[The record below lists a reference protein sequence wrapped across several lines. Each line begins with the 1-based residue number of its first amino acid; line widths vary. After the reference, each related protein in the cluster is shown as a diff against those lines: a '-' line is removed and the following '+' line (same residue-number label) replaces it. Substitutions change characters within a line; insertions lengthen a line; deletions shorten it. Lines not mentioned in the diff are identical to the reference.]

1 MSLSLNRR
9 REEDSIIIRSF
20 VLAVKSIYAFPA
32 IAFNNH
38 FGDAMMEF
46 SISEAEYK
54 RRIERVRKF
63 LRKRNLDAIYL
74 TNPTSMFYLTGYSFI
89 ATERPAALIIPID
102 GKITFMGPLLEIDH
116 IPLKTR
122 LIEDVKTYVDYPGEK
137 HPIEHFAD
145 FIKDMGLSK
154 KRMGIDNKAGAAGM
168 WGYKGPPIT
177 KKLREAKFV
186 DAKDLV
192 PSMRLVKSEEEIAL
206 LRESAKWANLAH
218 SLLQEYTVEG
228 LWDVDVALE
237 ASHDASM
244 IMKKALGPDYEPL
257 RRSSPVSVGFRGQI
271 GEMSAIPHS
280 IATKRMIRRGDVIV
294 TGAGA
299 DIGGYSC
306 ELERTMIVG
315 KPTAKQKRYFNV
327 MVKAQEA
334 AFKAFKPGV
343 KCSDV
348 DKATIN
354 VFKKAGLMH
363 LVKHHTGHGLGLEG
377 HEPPWLDI
385 GNEEPLRVGMV
396 VSCEPGIYE
405 TGFAG
410 FRHSDTV
417 LIREDGAEIIT
428 YYPRNLDEL
437 IVV

>member
-1 MSLSLNRR
+1 M
-9 REEDSIIIRSF
+9 
-20 VLAVKSIYAFPA
+20 KSIYAFPA
-32 IAFNNH
+32 ITFNTH

-54 RRIERVRKF
+54 RRIERVRKY
-63 LRKRNLDAIYL
+63 LTRRKLDAIYL
-74 TNPTSMFYLTGYSFI
+74 TNSTSMFYLTGYSFI

-122 LIEDVKTYVDYPGEK
+122 LIEDVKTYIDYPGEK

-154 KRMGIDNKAGAAGM
+154 KRMCIDNKAGAAGM

-192 PSMRLVKSEEEIAL
+192 PSMRLVKSEAEIAL
-206 LRESAKWANLAH
+206 IRESAKWANLAH
-218 SLLQEYTVEG
+218 SLLQEYTAEG
-228 LWDVDVALE
+228 LWDVDVALAASHE
-237 ASHDASM
+237 ASI
-244 IMKKALGPDYEPL
+244 IMKKALGSDYEPL

-280 IATKRMIRRGDVIV
+280 IATRRMIRKGDVIV

-334 AFKAFKPGV
+334 ALEAFKSGV

-348 DKATIN
+348 DRATIN
-354 VFKKAGLMH
+354 VFKKAGLTH

-377 HEPPWLDI
+377 HEPPWLDV
-385 GNEEPLRVGMV
+385 GNDEPLRVGMV

-417 LIREDGAEIIT
+417 LIREDGAELIT

-437 IVV
+437 IIV